1 MLFIW
6 VIGFCFSLTLTMDR
20 LSYTKSGAGDVFLLL
35 IAWPLVLGNQVR
47 KKAGWRDDKEQPND

>member
-6 VIGFCFSLTLTMDR
+6 LIGFCFSLTLTMDR
-20 LSYTKSGAGDVFLLL
+20 LSYTKAGAGDVVLLL

-47 KKAGWRDDKEQPND
+47 KKAGWRDDKEPTND